1 MDPKIL
7 LRKLERE
14 IAARKA
20 AESILEKKALELFQ
34 TNEALKGL
42 NETLEQEIEL
52 RTEKMISF
60 DKKYRDLVETIDEV
74 IYHADLKG
82 NFIFMNQNGPAR
94 FGFKYEEMIEAHYSK
109 FVHPDDIE
117 NTRNFYRNMMLED
130 KDNSY
135 LQFRIISKDGQI
147 RWIGQS
153 VKAVR
158 EEGQIIKFAA
168 VARDITERKKLI
180 DALNEAKELAESAQ
194 KAEKQ
199 FLANMSHEIRTPLNA
214 IIGMSHLLSDT
225 KLDIDQSEYVDVLLS
240 SSTILHSLISDV
252 LDISKI
258 DAGHIEIQEKEFD
271 LISLL
276 KILEKT
282 FAVKLENKAIE
293 MKLDI
298 EEGIDTMLIGDELLL
313 SQVFFNLLGNAEK
326 FTEHGNILLKVGI
339 KEHTSAYIKI
349 NFEVKDTG
357 IGIPKNK
364 IDDIFKKFKQVSEDK
379 KFKYGGTGL
388 GLPITKKIINLM
400 GGDLAV
406 ESIEGL
412 GSVFH
417 FELNFRNTGKP
428 IVSKVAFDINS
439 DSFKQPTFPILVVE
453 DNPLNQKY
461 IGRLL
466 TKWAFNYEFA
476 NHGKEAIHKCN
487 EKEYAL
493 IFMDIQM
500 PIMDGIEAAKNI
512 RNTNNLNQ
520 NVPIIALTASSLLSI
535 KDETKQIGM
544 NDFLSKPFTP
554 LELQIA
560 LSKYFATQ
568 AHQDK
573 AINEIDAKFRFHKE
587 LDQSYIEEN
596 YGNDLVYT
604 LDMFETF
611 LDSFEKDNAKL
622 KQGIS
627 DKDIKICARYCHKI
641 KPMFTIVGLDKITT
655 YFESLESLLKAN
667 EWEGFISTYNT
678 VEVAI
683 IDAYNLI
690 TKEVS
695 RLRKHLSA
703 GTVD

>member
-14 IAARKA
+14 VKARKA
-20 AESILEKKALELFQ
+20 AEGILEKKALELFQ
-34 TNEALKGL
+34 TNEELKGL
-42 NETLEQEIEL
+42 NETLEHEIEL
-52 RTEKMISF
+52 RTAKMISA

-94 FGFKYEEMIEAHYSK
+94 FGFKHEEMLEAHYSK

-117 NTRNFYRNMMLED
+117 ETRNFYRNMMLKD

-158 EEGQIIKFAA
+158 EAGKIVKFAA

-180 DALNEAKELAESAQ
+180 DDLNDAKELAESAQ

-214 IIGMSHLLSDT
+214 IIGMSHLLTDT

-240 SSTILHSLISDV
+240 SSKILHSLISDV

-282 FAVKLENKAIE
+282 FAVKLETKAIE

-298 EEGIDTMLIGDELLL
+298 EEGIETMLIGDELLL
-313 SQVFFNLLGNAEK
+313 NQVFFNLLGNAEK
-326 FTEHGNILLKVGI
+326 FTEQGNIFLKVRI
-339 KEHTSAYIKI
+339 IENTKEYVKL

-357 IGIPKNK
+357 IGIPRNK
-364 IDDIFKKFKQVSEDK
+364 VNDIFEKFKQVSENK

-400 GGDLAV
+400 EGDLAV

-417 FELNFRNTGKP
+417 FELVFKNTGKP
-428 IVSKVAFDINS
+428 IVDQVEFDINS

-466 TKWAFNYEFA
+466 SKWAFKFEFA
-476 NHGKEAIHKCN
+476 NHGKEAVQKCN

-520 NVPIIALTASSLLSI
+520 ITPIIALTASSLLSI

-544 NDFLSKPFTP
+544 DDFLSKPFTP

-560 LSKYFATQ
+560 LSKYFATK
-568 AHQDK
+568 AHQD
-573 AINEIDAKFRFHKE
+573 AAHEGSEATFRFNNQ
-587 LDQSYIEEN
+587 LDKDYIEEN
-596 YGNDLVYT
+596 YGDDLVYT

-611 LDSFEKDNAKL
+611 LDSFEKDHAIL
-622 KQGIS
+622 QQGIL
-627 DKDIKICARYCHKI
+627 DKDIETCARYCHKI
-641 KPMFTIVGLDKITT
+641 KPMFTIVGLNHITDH
-655 YFESLESLLKAN
+655 FGSLESFSKGN
-667 EWEGFISTYNT
+667 NWEGFITFYNK
-678 VEVAI
+678 VDKEIVGAYDLINGEVG
-683 IDAYNLI
+683 
-690 TKEVS
+690 
-695 RLRKHLSA
+695 RLRQHLS
-703 GTVD
+703 VER